1 MYVDRFHVLA
11 VLSPAWHVTTL
22 SHSFT
27 RVISGGRGEEEEEEM
42 EEEEEEK
49 EEEEKEE
56 EEEAELHQINQCRS
70 NLQYLNQSRKLVAA

>member
-49 EEEEKEE
+49 EEEE
-56 EEEAELHQINQCRS
+56 EAELHQINQCRS